1 MFLRYVYDMYRI
13 WFRGDFRNSK
23 ISAFYI
29 VDEKLPKMLH
39 QVTPSFFTLLFTLL
53 FTLWITFPKKLRHPA
68 SL

>member
-1 MFLRYVYDMYRI
+1 VIFATAR
-13 WFRGDFRNSK
+13 FRLS
-23 ISAFYI
+23 II

-53 FTLWITFPKKLRHPA
+53 FTLRITFPKKLRHPA